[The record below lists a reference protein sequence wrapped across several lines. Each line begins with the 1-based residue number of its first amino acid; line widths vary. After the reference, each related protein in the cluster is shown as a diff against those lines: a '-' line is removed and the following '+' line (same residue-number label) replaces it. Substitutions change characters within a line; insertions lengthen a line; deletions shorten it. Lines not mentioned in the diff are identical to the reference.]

1 MRLPAKR
8 HPEGIRRSRSRPAAI
23 ADSVR
28 RARAGRHPHACN
40 TCAFGHRS
48 MCTPRRRCDYDKC
61 GCPHRN
67 ARSTPSPGMPQA
79 GRNLRDVLDHAG
91 VMIRLRALVDFAA
104 EQRIEILG
112 MRQLLRISLHC
123 QRLLFEPHQIQG
135 EDAFR
140 PRIRGA
146 YGRFEIRGS
155 RSSAMHG
162 T

>member
-1 MRLPAKR
+1 
-8 HPEGIRRSRSRPAAI
+8 
-23 ADSVR
+23 
-28 RARAGRHPHACN
+28 
-40 TCAFGHRS
+40 
-48 MCTPRRRCDYDKC
+48 
-61 GCPHRN
+61 
-67 ARSTPSPGMPQA
+67 MPQA
-79 GRNLRDVLDHAG
+79 GCNLRDVLDHAG

-146 YGRFEIRGS
+146 HGRFEIRGS